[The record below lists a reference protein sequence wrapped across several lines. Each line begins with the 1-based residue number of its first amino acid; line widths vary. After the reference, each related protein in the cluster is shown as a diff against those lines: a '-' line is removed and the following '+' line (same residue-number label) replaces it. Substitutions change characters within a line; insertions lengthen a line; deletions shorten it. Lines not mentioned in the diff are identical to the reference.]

1 MIRNKNSTYKSD
13 VWAFGVILYQMI
25 TGDWPFKGG
34 SEYLIFKSIME
45 DEPEFNSALFPRE
58 I

>member
-1 MIRNKNSTYKSD
+1 MIS
-13 VWAFGVILYQMI
+13 
-25 TGDWPFKGG
+25 GDWPFKGG